1 MYSALEKFDIFIVF
15 PIRLPY
21 LNWDLS
27 LTNLSLYVVFVVLVI
42 IFFSYLA
49 VHDGKLIPNFYQVA
63 NEYLLKFVF
72 GIVDKQ
78 IGVNGYVYGPFLFV
92 LFLFVLLGNLFGML
106 PFGFAPTNHLAF
118 TFFFSLTIWTVTVV
132 VGLAEHGFRFFKLF
146 VPNVPV
152 YLLPI
157 LTVIEIASYV
167 MRLFSLAIRLS
178 ANITAGHVLL
188 FTLAGFSTK
197 LFKFDILLGI
207 IPLVIV
213 FLVLLLELGV
223 AFLQSYV
230 LVTLVAIYFNDSL
243 NGVNQH

>member
-1 MYSALEKFDIFIVF
+1 V
-15 PIRLPY
+15 PI
-21 LNWDLS
+21 
-27 LTNLSLYVVFVVLVI
+27 
-42 IFFSYLA
+42 
-49 VHDGKLIPNFYQVA
+49 
-63 NEYLLKFVF
+63 
-72 GIVDKQ
+72 
-78 IGVNGYVYGPFLFV
+78 
-92 LFLFVLLGNLFGML
+92 
-106 PFGFAPTNHLAF
+106 
-118 TFFFSLTIWTVTVV
+118 
-132 VGLAEHGFRFFKLF
+132 
-146 VPNVPV
+146 

-157 LTVIEIASYV
+157 LTVIEIASYI